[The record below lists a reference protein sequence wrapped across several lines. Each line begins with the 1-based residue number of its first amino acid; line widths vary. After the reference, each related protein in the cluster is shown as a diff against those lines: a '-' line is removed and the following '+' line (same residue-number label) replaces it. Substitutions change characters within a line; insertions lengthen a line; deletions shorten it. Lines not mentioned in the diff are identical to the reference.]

1 MERGRDRGSFK
12 KGPVQ
17 GHRYEQHEFSSFF
30 IHRIPS
36 PNLHLSE
43 ASWDPTFSFM
53 ASRYPSSEL
62 AKDSVFAYEML
73 LESVLFELII
83 DVHWTYKTGLLS
95 TEDLYGIEEK
105 MEEVFAVKSPRKRTS
120 SASEALVEREVDL
133 ENFGDENDDEDGMCA
148 LH

>member
-1 MERGRDRGSFK
+1 
-12 KGPVQ
+12 
-17 GHRYEQHEFSSFF
+17 
-30 IHRIPS
+30 
-36 PNLHLSE
+36 
-43 ASWDPTFSFM
+43 M

-105 MEEVFAVKSPRKRTS
+105 MEEAFAVKSPRKRTS
-120 SASEALVEREVDL
+120 SASEALGEREVDL